1 MTDLSPR
8 KVTSIELNCCKIRAK
23 QAKTINLSPH
33 HLPVP
38 VLLYNY
44 QSWLVQQ
51 TTVYG
56 MKLPST
62 FQLIGQVGLEEYRRG
77 VQWFEESQLTSR
89 AKAEPITY
97 RCYAR

>member
-1 MTDLSPR
+1 MTHLSHR
-8 KVTSIELNCCKIRAK
+8 KVTSIELAK
-23 QAKTINLSPH
+23 FELNKAKTINFSPH

-89 AKAEPITY
+89 TKAAPITY